1 MKKKFLTLLFM
12 LTALMM
18 LSSAALAVDLT
29 AGGTIVLAE
38 DVKLEEGL
46 TIKFD
51 TVLDLGGHT
60 ITGKKE
66 KTDNGTLLS
75 TISVGM
81 GAKVSIRNGTL
92 KNVLLSNYGTITEL
106 SDVKLEGGLR
116 NTAGS
121 TIHEIRRCSM
131 TGEVFTLWNYGYI
144 ELVDNCEI
152 VATYNFSALRNEGV
166 IDLVDHCYVEG
177 AQRIWSGFGL
187 GCHEG
192 SVTTAEDSIFVGS
205 GHGGIRVTAGTLTAR
220 DCVIVNTHDTLGE
233 GSIAITVIYPGQTP
247 EPVLEGCT
255 LIATQYACGSVKYD
269 ADGEWYYEEYADME
283 DCDFIELP
291 GKSTLKKYLAWEM
304 EEKPAAPALPG
315 ASGLANFK
323 TVNTYA
329 VGQFG
334 DVSSTYWGAPNIA
347 KAYELGLMKGSSDA
361 AFDPEGS
368 VTVAQTVTMAAR
380 LHSIYTTGSENFVQS
395 GVWYQTYVDYCK
407 AKGILKKDF
416 ADYNAPAKRSD
427 FVAILASALP
437 AEALS
442 AINTV
447 SVIPDVTETSENGEA
462 IYALYRAGILTG
474 NDAQGT
480 FGPETSIN
488 RAAAAAILTRM
499 ADTGLRKH
507 ITL

>member
-1 MKKKFLTLLFM
+1 MKKRFLTVLFM
-12 LTALMM
+12 LATLLI
-18 LSSAALAVDLT
+18 LSPAALAVDLT
-29 AGGTIVLAE
+29 AGGTIVLTE

-66 KTDNGTLLS
+66 KTDNGTS
-75 TISVGM
+75 MTTISVGM
-81 GAKVSIRNGTL
+81 GANVSIRNGTL
-92 KNVLLSNYGTITEL
+92 KNVLLCNYGTITDL
-106 SDVKLEGGLR
+106 SDVEITGGVR

-131 TGEVFTLWNYGYI
+131 TGDVFTLWNYGHI
-144 ELVDNCEI
+144 DLIDNCEI
-152 VATYNFSALRNEGV
+152 IARENFSALRNEGV
-166 IDLVDHCYVEG
+166 IDLADHCYVEG

-205 GHGGIRVTAGTLTAR
+205 GHGGIRVTAGTLTAK

-233 GSIAITVIYPGQTP
+233 GSIAMTVIYPEQTP
-247 EPVLEGCT
+247 EPVLESCT
-255 LIATQYACGSVKYD
+255 LIATQYPCGSVKYD
-269 ADGEWYYEEYADME
+269 ADGEWYYDEHADME
-283 DCDFIELP
+283 DCDFI
-291 GKSTLKKYLAWEM
+291 TLSEADLDDWLDWKMEKK
-304 EEKPAAPALPG
+304 PPVRPT

-323 TVNTYA
+323 TVNTYTA
-329 VGQFG
+329 GQFA
-334 DVSSTYWGAPNIA
+334 DVASTYWGAPNIA
-347 KAYELGLMKGSSDA
+347 KAYELGLMKGSSDT

-380 LHSIYTTGSENFVQS
+380 LHSIYATGSENFVQS

-407 AKGILKKDF
+407 ANGILKKDF

-427 FVAILASALP
+427 FAAILAAALP

-447 SVIPDVTETSENGEA
+447 TSIPDVAENGENGET

-499 ADTGLRKH
+499 ADISLRKN